1 MKTKSLIIKDL
12 YVLCSNLYERYGYLR
27 SVILLNAHSEWN
39 DLRLQD
45 FESVHEYNYALYRI
59 TSQLKLCGENI
70 IDEDML
76 EKYLQNFMLLT
87 WLYNNNI
94 ESVSIQF

>member
-1 MKTKSLIIKDL
+1 M
-12 YVLCSNLYERYGYLR
+12 YERYGYLR
-27 SVILLNAHSEWN
+27 SVILPNAHSEWN

-45 FESVHEYNYALYRI
+45 FKSVYEYNYALYRI

-76 EKYLQNFMLLT
+76 EKYVQNFMFLT
-87 WLYNNNI
+87 WFYNNNI
-94 ESVSIQF
+94 ESVGIQFWLDCMPFCSRKE